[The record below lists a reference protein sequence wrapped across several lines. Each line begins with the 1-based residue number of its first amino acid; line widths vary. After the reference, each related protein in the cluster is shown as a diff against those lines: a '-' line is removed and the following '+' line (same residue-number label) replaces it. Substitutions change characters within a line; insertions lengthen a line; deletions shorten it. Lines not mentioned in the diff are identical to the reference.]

1 MKRSVYFLEQMEK
14 VLLYNKGGNFNLR
27 WFRRGVYGVLLL
39 KILFIW
45 PELPTF
51 YRYVVGNQSIGT
63 GFSISKL
70 IFSPFF
76 QSSLNV
82 LWLLV
87 CMVIITAIVYAGR
100 RWLAIL
106 VFIISL
112 NYMSLS
118 YMAINNGDKLLNFF
132 VFALIFVDERALK
145 GHIAQ
150 MINNAVLIILKVNL
164 CVVYFLNGYG
174 KIIQKTWW
182 DGSFMANVWQLE
194 YYVNTSLVP
203 QWFSNPTVCFITAWA
218 VMLFELTFPFGIW
231 HKRLKKWFIPIG
243 LLFHIFIAVFLSLPD
258 FGLTMMVAYL
268 LFVDKTSK
276 VRSLKI

>member
-1 MKRSVYFLEQMEK
+1 MKRSSYFLEHMEK
-14 VLLYNKGGNFNLR
+14 VLLYDNAGNFNLR
-27 WFRRGVYGVLLL
+27 WFRRGVYSVLLL

-45 PELPTF
+45 PELPAF
-51 YRYVVGNQSIGT
+51 YQYVESQPTGIG
-63 GFSISKL
+63 FNLSKF
-70 IFSPFF
+70 IFLPFF
-76 QSSLNV
+76 RSSLNA
-82 LWLLV
+82 LWLLICV
-87 CMVIITAIVYAGR
+87 VIIVATIYAGR
-100 RWLAIL
+100 RWLSIL

-112 NYMSLS
+112 NYISLC
-118 YMAINNGDKLLNFF
+118 YMAMNNGDKLLNFF

-145 GHIAQ
+145 GHVVQ
-150 MINNAVLIILKVNL
+150 MVNNAVLILLKVNL

-174 KIIQKTWW
+174 KIMQKTWW
-182 DGSFMANVWQLE
+182 DGSFMAKVWQLD
-194 YYVNTSLVP
+194 YYVNPSLVP
-203 QWFSNPTVCFITAWA
+203 QWFSNPVVCFITAWS
-218 VMLFELTFPFGIW
+218 VMLFELTFPLGIW

>member
-1 MKRSVYFLEQMEK
+1 MKRSNYFLEHMEK
-14 VLLYNKGGNFNLR
+14 VLLYDNAGNFNLL
-27 WFRRGVYGVLLL
+27 WFRRGVYIVLLL

-51 YRYVVGNQSIGT
+51 YQFIIESQPTGIG
-63 GFSISKL
+63 FNLSKF
-70 IFSPFF
+70 IFLPFF
-76 QSSLNV
+76 QSSLNA
-82 LWLLV
+82 LWLLICV
-87 CMVIITAIVYAGR
+87 VIIAATIYAGR
-100 RWLAIL
+100 RWLSIL

-112 NYMSLS
+112 NYISLC
-118 YMAINNGDKLLNFF
+118 YMAMNNGDKLLNFF

-145 GHIAQ
+145 GHVAQ
-150 MINNAVLIILKVNL
+150 MVNNAVLILLKVNL

-174 KIIQKTWW
+174 KIMQKTWW
-182 DGSFMANVWQLE
+182 DGSFMAKVWQLD
-194 YYVNTSLVP
+194 YYVNPSLVP
-203 QWFSNPTVCFITAWA
+203 QWFSNSVVCFITAWS

-268 LFVDKTSK
+268 LFVDKTNK